1 MRHVRQVACSVF
13 CMQLG
18 MVMCWL
24 AEAGRGWQR
33 LAEAG
38 ESLDSEKGK
47 FISLERSDS
56 LIGGSGLEIPLLGK
70 STKRVPRDLIAP

>member
-13 CMQLG
+13 CMQPG

-24 AEAGRGWQR
+24 AEAGKGWR
-33 LAEAG
+33 ISGFWEG
-38 ESLDSEKGK
+38 ESRLIGTLQEY
-47 FISLERSDS
+47 DS

-70 STKRVPRDLIAP
+70 STRRAPRDLIAP